1 MASIRK
7 DGKRWRAEVRKSGQ
21 YHSKTFPS
29 KMQARAWADDVES
42 SIHKSIGKSDYTLKD
57 ALGKFLREVSVKRKG
72 HRQEK
77 VFLIRLMER
86 ELASET
92 FKSVTPAHIK
102 EWRDFRLKEVSAA
115 TVNREMNV
123 LSAVFQTAVV
133 EWEWT
138 TENVV
143 RGVSRPKKPQPRD
156 RRPTADEIDR
166 IVMALGYDDE
176 VTTKQHEVAVAFL
189 LAIETAMR
197 LGEICGIRKEH
208 ILLNARYVVLPDT
221 KNGTSRSV
229 PLSKKAVE
237 LLKKLPN
244 GFSVSAGSATTLF
257 IKACKRAKVEGLTFH
272 DSRREALTR
281 LSKKVGVMEL
291 AKISGHKDLKTLL
304 NVYYAPTA
312 TDLAKM
318 LD

>member
-29 KMQARAWADDVES
+29 KMQAKAWADEIES
-42 SIHKSIGKSDYTLKD
+42 SIHKSVGKSDYTLKD
-57 ALGKFLREVSVKRKG
+57 ALKKFLTDISSKRKG
-72 HRQEK
+72 HRQER
-77 VFLIRLMER
+77 VFLTRLMDTEI
-86 ELASET
+86 ASET

-102 EWRDFRLKEVSAA
+102 EWRDSRLEKVSAA

-123 LSAVFQTAVV
+123 LSAVFQAGI

-143 RGVSRPKKPQPRD
+143 RQVKRPQKPRPRD
-156 RRPTADEIDR
+156 RRPTEDEIDR
-166 IVMALGYDDE
+166 VVMALGFDGDVE
-176 VTTKQHEVAVAFL
+176 TKQHEIAVAYL

-208 ILLNARYVVLPDT
+208 IHLDERYIALPDT
-221 KNGTSRSV
+221 KNGTSRNV
-229 PLSKKAVE
+229 PLSKEAVR
-237 LLKKLPN
+237 LIKLVPD
-244 GFSVSAGSATTLF
+244 GFTITPGPSSVVF
-257 IKACKRAKVEGLTFH
+257 KKACKRAQIEGLTFH

-304 NVYYAPTA
+304 TVYYAPTA
-312 TDLAKM
+312 TDLAAM